1 MIMKK
6 MITLATML
14 VVSGIAFADD
24 SPSNSPN
31 NSPNN
36 SNVNTNTNV
45 THQAQ
50 AQAQSQAVI
59 NSGNSTNT
67 NTNTSNSSSVS
78 TGSSISNSGNSTASG
93 GYATGGT
100 VSNSGNSSSTGGAGG
115 DATSNSGG
123 NAMTSVYEQ
132 VRQAPSVAQGSFA
145 IAGCSVAGN
154 AGGSDIHGSA
164 FLGFGWTPDECYLFM
179 QAQAYQSTGHSQ
191 AACEVLNHTK
201 AAKRLVKDG
210 FKLPECTPAHPPI
223 IIMNAH

>member
-1 MIMKK
+1 MKK

-24 SPSNSPN
+24 SPSNS
-31 NSPNN
+31 
-36 SNVNTNTNV
+36 NVNTNV